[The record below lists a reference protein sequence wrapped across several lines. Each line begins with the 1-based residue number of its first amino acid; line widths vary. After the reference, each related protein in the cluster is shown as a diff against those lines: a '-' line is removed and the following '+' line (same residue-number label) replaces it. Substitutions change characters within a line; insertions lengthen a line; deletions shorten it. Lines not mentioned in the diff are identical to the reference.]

1 MVCPSIFSQIL
12 FGPLSRP
19 CNQPSGIPCLRSCA
33 RPECFQTIFCRT
45 GRPNA
50 KCAAQSS
57 CEEDCHEFTLD
68 DGTQCWGNRE
78 NKQCAIKS
86 PGAMSTFY
94 LSASFSLRK
103 HPRLLFLHAPRDP
116 FCICSR
122 LSGSNL
128 CDVCVCT
135 YVCVYTC
142 ASGTLCLSVFSI
154 HLRVNAAFYHPALTV
169 ESTTGC
175 SSAADCDCPTEGGW
189 WPGWCDQGNCWYV
202 RPSYLEFS
210 FPLSLVRATVTRYP
224 LFEIMR

>member
-78 NKQCAIKS
+78 NKQCAIKPKPDS
-86 PGAMSTFY
+86 LIGVLPLVDRYLRWCTLDKQWKQLLSEGFSDRGIWQTGGLGKLMQSDIEVWLCYRGHLSDTAILVLSVCINTFLTSTGLTVITMSHQIIY
-94 LSASFSLRK
+94 ARN
-103 HPRLLFLHAPRDP
+103 RA
-116 FCICSR
+116 I
-122 LSGSNL
+122 
-128 CDVCVCT
+128 
-135 YVCVYTC
+135 TC
-142 ASGTLCLSVFSI
+142 AGYIKRRRKSGFPGPGTASSS
-154 HLRVNAAFYHPALTV
+154 
-169 ESTTGC
+169 STR
-175 SSAADCDCPTEGGW
+175 SK
-189 WPGWCDQGNCWYV
+189 V
-202 RPSYLEFS
+202 R
-210 FPLSLVRATVTRYP
+210 
-224 LFEIMR
+224 

>member
-1 MVCPSIFSQIL
+1 VILQMPTGMYRDCTTGALKADGSPQDPACFDDYDAVYYHKWADKCPIQDD
-12 FGPLSRP
+12 PLCPTHHPGSD
-19 CNQPSGIPCLRSCA
+19 
-33 RPECFQTIFCRT
+33 
-45 GRPNA
+45 
-50 KCAAQSS
+50 AA
-57 CEEDCHEFTLD
+57 T
-68 DGTQCWGNRE
+68 
-78 NKQCAIKS
+78 
-86 PGAMSTFY
+86 GAMSTFY

-103 HPRLLFLHAPRDP
+103 HPRPLFLHAPRDP

-202 RPSYLEFS
+202 RPSSLEFS